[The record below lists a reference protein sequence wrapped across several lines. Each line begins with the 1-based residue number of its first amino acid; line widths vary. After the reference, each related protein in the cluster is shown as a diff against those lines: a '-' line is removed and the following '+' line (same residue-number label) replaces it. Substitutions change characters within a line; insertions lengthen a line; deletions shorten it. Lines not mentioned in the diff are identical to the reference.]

1 MNQPTRTFPQYEH
14 HDHHWSIVLAGG
26 QGKRL
31 AHFIKQRCGDYRPKQ
46 YCAIIGRRTMLR
58 HTIDR
63 IAPLFDPGHVM
74 ISVNAAHLP
83 WAFNE
88 LHDRPPRTIVI
99 QPYDR
104 ETAPGILLS
113 LLHVHHEDPQ
123 ALIAL
128 FPADHF
134 ILGEDR
140 YRAYVRQAFEHVEAD
155 PERTV
160 MLGVPPTSVQSGYG
174 WIEPGEPLHGGAL
187 RAVKRFWEKPD
198 DQFMRYLHDKG
209 CLWNTMTLVG
219 TCTHI
224 LSLMERHMSNLYS
237 AMRSVIPSL
246 GTRHEMEATERIFA
260 PLPPANISRGLLE
273 RVPEHL
279 SVLSLQGIYWSD
291 WGDEQ
296 RVRHDI
302 DALEHH
308 DLPFSDEQNMLN
320 AG

>member
-1 MNQPTRTFPQYEH
+1 MPLHPQPVPPCAH
-14 HDHHWSIVLAGG
+14 HDHHWGVVLAGG

-31 AHFIKQRCGDYRPKQ
+31 ANFIKQRCGEYRPKQ
-46 YCAIIGRRTMLR
+46 YCAIVGRRSMLR

-63 IAPLFDPGHVM
+63 IAPLFSADH
-74 ISVNAAHLP
+74 ILTTVNAAHLP
-83 WAFNE
+83 WAFSD
-88 LHDRPPRTIVI
+88 LHDRPSRTIVI

-113 LLHVHHEDPQ
+113 LLHIHHEDPHGV
-123 ALIAL
+123 IAL

-134 ILGEDR
+134 ILGEER
-140 YRAYVRQAFEHVEAD
+140 YRAYVRQAFQLVDAH

-160 MLGVPPTSVQSGYG
+160 MLGVPPTSVQGGYG
-174 WIEPGEPLHGGAL
+174 WIEPGEPVYEGGV

-198 DQFMRYLHDKG
+198 IQLMRYLQDNG
-209 CLWNTMTLVG
+209 CLWNTMTIVG
-219 TCTHI
+219 TCAHI
-224 LSLMERHMSNLYS
+224 LSLMEQHMTNLYA
-237 AMRSVIPSL
+237 AMRAVIPVL
-246 GTRHEMEATERIFA
+246 GTRFEMEMTERTFA
-260 PLPPANISRGLLE
+260 PLLPVSISRGLLE

-296 RVRHDI
+296 RVRADI

-308 DLPFSDEQNMLN
+308 TRPFFPDQDTLW
-320 AG
+320 AD